1 LICGINATLKNM
13 QLMKK
18 LINVSFLLTL
28 AALWAGSGV
37 PLSAQTVIFNNTTH
51 DLITRFNP
59 GATEVGNEI
68 LLPASPSTP
77 WHLTEFSF
85 EFWGTNTASP
95 GNASFAGAV
104 TAELRFYVNNGALV
118 NGYASPGVTPF
129 YDSGPLSLASIGVS
143 PTSRSTLLFTSTGPA
158 ADFQSSGLPIPSS
171 DITWTIQFAGMG
183 ATDSV
188 GVDLYYPATVGQTYG
203 DYWAYNGTSWSLET
217 NSLVPLSSFGASM
230 TAVPEPSTLSLSLLG
245 GAGILA
251 LARRLRRKD

>member
-1 LICGINATLKNM
+1 MLAPGTPRY
-13 QLMKK
+13 
-18 LINVSFLLTL
+18 LT
-28 AALWAGSGV
+28 
-37 PLSAQTVIFNNTTH
+37 
-51 DLITRFNP
+51 D
-59 GATEVGNEI
+59 
-68 LLPASPSTP
+68 
-77 WHLTEFSF
+77 FSF
-85 EFWGTNTASP
+85 ELWGTNTASP
-95 GNASFAGAV
+95 GNESFAGPV
-104 TAELRFYVNNGALV
+104 RAELRFYVNNGALV

-183 ATDSV
+183 ETDSV